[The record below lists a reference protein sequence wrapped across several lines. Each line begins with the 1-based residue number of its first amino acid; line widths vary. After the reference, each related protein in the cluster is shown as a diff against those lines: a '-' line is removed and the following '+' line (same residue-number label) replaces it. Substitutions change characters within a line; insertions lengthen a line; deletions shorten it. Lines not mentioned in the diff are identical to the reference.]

1 VQCRAAG
8 PAVEAIWQDYRAT
21 QRFQILGLECW
32 QTTPPAAPAI
42 QQFIAGTGVALS
54 MPLLGLAFYLQQGL
68 PSGYG
73 VQYDNYVIV
82 DAQGIVRYTSVA
94 ESHNN
99 PLGRFN
105 DTALRNAIQTW
116 LPSPVETH
124 TWSAL
129 KELYR

>member
-8 PAVEAIWQDYRAT
+8 PAVEQTWQDYRAT

-32 QTTPPAAPAI
+32 QTTFPAAPAI

-54 MPLLGLAFYLQQGL
+54 MPLLGLPPSPQQGP

-73 VQYDNYVIV
+73 IQYDNYVIV
-82 DAQGIVRYTSVA
+82 DAQGIVRYTSVG

-116 LPSPVETH
+116 LPTPVAAR